1 MLVLLVVYFEVSI
14 PVEKDKLASLWAFY
28 LYTSHC
34 FDLDCWCFDVHDHYD
49 QSLTLFAIF
58 FSNVWLT
65 RYRST
70 PSTPHNVGRSSR
82 RTEPR
87 TAVSSSSAAAAT
99 TKTTKRKG
107 GLLAKM
113 KSLGGLKKG
122 ASRTGGGATR
132 SSTRTTRSSRSGGI
146 GAGASRTGGGRW
158 NWGFCCVVLEGA
170 GDCIILDRYK
180 ADWTKWTEKFLKIKM
195 CTPGYPGRNIS
206 YCKN

>member
-1 MLVLLVVYFEVSI
+1 MTLGILSIYEPLFWSWLLMFWRTW
-14 PVEKDKLASLWAFY
+14 PLRPNTNAF
-28 LYTSHC
+28 
-34 FDLDCWCFDVHDHYD
+34 WN
-49 QSLTLFAIF
+49 F
-58 FSNVWLT
+58 FLHVWLT

-158 NWGFCCVVLEGA
+158 NWGLCCVVLEGA

-180 ADWTKWTEKFLKIKM
+180 ADWTKWTKQFLKIKNV
-195 CTPGYPGRNIS
+195 PG
-206 YCKN
+206 